1 MLADRMSGQE
11 RRRHQRHEATGL
23 RGSLVHSLDARVLN
37 ISLAGIA
44 VETTSQV
51 EVGNKLAVRLARNSD
66 ELGMVATV
74 RWCHLAGTDKAGGEV
89 QPVYQA
95 GLAFDEILSDAA
107 HNVLQ
112 FIEQAVVVDVET
124 RLFGRVDV
132 LEDQP
137 ITLESDHELAVKKI
151 SQSGML
157 IEAAIPPVVD
167 EELSVEISLDDLPF
181 VAQVRVVSV
190 TRVTV
195 ESHRLR
201 YHLGVELVGLDEG
214 QRMRLASFI
223 RRDFE
228 EA

>member
-1 MLADRMSGQE
+1 MSGQE
-11 RRRHQRHEATGL
+11 RRRHRRYEATGL

-51 EVGNKLAVRLARNSD
+51 GGGHKLAVRLARNGD

-89 QPVYQA
+89 QPVYHA
-95 GLAFDEILSDAA
+95 GLAFNDILSDAA
-107 HNVLQ
+107 HDVLQ
-112 FIEQAVVVDVET
+112 FIEQVLVVDVET

-157 IEAAIPPVVD
+157 IEAAIPAIVD
-167 EELSVEISLDDLPF
+167 EELSLEVSLDGRPF
-181 VAQVRVVSV
+181 VTRARVVSV

-195 ESHRLR
+195 EGHRLR
-201 YHLGVELVGLDEG
+201 YHLGVEFIDLDDE
-214 QRMRLASFI
+214 RRARLASFI
-223 RRDFE
+223 HQEFE
-228 EA
+228 GV